1 MSLSELKIDF
11 KDKEKINLVFDA
23 CHFKREFCLFLFRS
37 RKRNIHY
44 DFKDSEKIIHY
55 EQALK
60 VINQRYEFS
69 SFTIDGRRGV
79 VQLLGS
85 LFPFVP
91 IQLCHFHQVKTIL
104 KYTTKRPKTECGREL
119 KDLIMSLKSSVK
131 EDFIKQYDSLKEKYK
146 EFLKEKN
153 EAGEFKHRRLRSA
166 FRSIKTN
173 LPYLFTFQ
181 NFQHL
186 QIEKTTNSCD
196 GYFSH
201 LKAKVN
207 IHRGISSRRKI
218 QLIIKLLSQ

>member
-1 MSLSELKIDF
+1 LKVDL
-11 KDKEKINLVFDA
+11 ECLEEINLVFDA
-23 CHFKREFCLFLFRS
+23 SHFKREFCLFLFRS
-37 RKRNIHY
+37 KKRNIHY

-55 EQALK
+55 KEALREISQQYK
-60 VINQRYEFS
+60 IL

-79 VQLLGS
+79 IQLLES
-85 LFPFVP
+85 LFPSVP

-104 KYTTKRPKTECGREL
+104 KYTTKKPKTECGREL
-119 KDLIMSLKSSVK
+119 KDLIMSLKSSSK
-131 EDFIKQYDSLKEKYK
+131 EDFTERYNSLKEKHK

-153 EAGEFKHRRLRSA
+153 EASQYSHRRLRSA
-166 FRSIKTN
+166 FRSIKTQ
-173 LPYLFTFQ
+173 LSYLFTFQ
-181 NFQHL
+181 DFPHL

-218 QLIIKLLSQ
+218 QMIIKLLSS

>member
-1 MSLSELKIDF
+1 LSLAELKNDF
-11 KDKEKINLVFDA
+11 QDKEKINLVFDA

-37 RKRNIHY
+37 SKRNVHY

-60 VINQRYEFS
+60 EISQRHEFS

-79 VQLLGS
+79 IQLLES
-85 LFPFVP
+85 LFPSVP
-91 IQLCHFHQVKTIL
+91 IHLCHFHQVKTIL

-119 KDLIMSLKSSVK
+119 KDLIMSLKSSSK
-131 EDFIKQYDSLKEKYK
+131 EDFTKRYNTLKEKYK

-153 EAGEFKHRRLRSA
+153 EAGQYSHRRLRSA

-181 NFQHL
+181 DFPNI

-218 QLIIKLLSQ
+218 QLIIQLLSQ

>member
-1 MSLSELKIDF
+1 LNLAELKNEF
-11 KDKEKINLVFDA
+11 KDKKKINLVFDA

-37 RKRNIHY
+37 SKRNVHY
-44 DFKDSEKIIHY
+44 DFKDSEKIIYY

-60 VINQRYEFS
+60 EISQKHEFS

-79 VQLLGS
+79 IQLLES
-85 LFPFVP
+85 LFPSVP
-91 IQLCHFHQVKTIL
+91 IQLCQFHQVKTIL

-119 KDLIMSLKSSVK
+119 KD
-131 EDFIKQYDSLKEKYK
+131 FTEKYK
-146 EFLKEKN
+146 DFLKEKN
-153 EAGEFKHRRLRSA
+153 EAGQYSHRRLRSV
-166 FRSIKTN
+166 FGSIKTN

-181 NFQHL
+181 DFPNI

-207 IHRGISSRRKI
+207 VHRGISSRRKI